1 MLLYI
6 TYMHQDAWELGRESS
21 KRTNPEPESHD
32 TRGHRGRTRGKTVP
46 SRVGVRQQSRKVET
60 FTLSI
65 RPHSGDENDLL
76 KRYKSLYRL
85 FPLQQAR

>member
-46 SRVGVRQQSRKVET
+46 SRVG
-60 FTLSI
+60 
-65 RPHSGDENDLL
+65 GM
-76 KRYKSLYRL
+76 Y
-85 FPLQQAR
+85 